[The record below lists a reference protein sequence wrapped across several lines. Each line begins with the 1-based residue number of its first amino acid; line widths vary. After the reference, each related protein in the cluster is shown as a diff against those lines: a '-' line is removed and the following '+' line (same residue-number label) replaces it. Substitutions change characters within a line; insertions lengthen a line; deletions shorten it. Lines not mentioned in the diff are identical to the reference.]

1 MKTDIRL
8 VSVTMIQEFNQE
20 TIDDLDFSTIQN
32 SGEIEIVVE
41 LANDEKSE
49 FVSKVVSDFNIF
61 KQEIEAFKKD
71 F

>member
-8 VSVTMIQEFNQE
+8 VSATILQEVNVE
-20 TIDDLDFSTIQN
+20 TIDGLDFSTIEN
-32 SGEIEIVVE
+32 SGEIEIIVE

-61 KQEIEAFKKD
+61 KQEIEAFEKE
-71 F
+71 